1 MPILSRFRG
10 ITIRM
15 FFNDTQQH
23 YKPHVHVQY
32 SGDKA
37 VIGLDGELLE
47 GVLPRR
53 QYNLILG
60 WLALHEEEIYKA
72 WYKAVRNEQFDKIDP
87 L

>member
-1 MPILSRFRG
+1 MPILSRFKG
-10 ITIRM
+10 ITVRM

-23 YKPHVHVQY
+23 YKPHVHVEY
-32 SGDKA
+32 SGNKA

-47 GVLPRR
+47 GALPRR

-72 WYKAVRNEQFDKIDP
+72 WYQAIKNEQFDKIDP
-87 L
+87 